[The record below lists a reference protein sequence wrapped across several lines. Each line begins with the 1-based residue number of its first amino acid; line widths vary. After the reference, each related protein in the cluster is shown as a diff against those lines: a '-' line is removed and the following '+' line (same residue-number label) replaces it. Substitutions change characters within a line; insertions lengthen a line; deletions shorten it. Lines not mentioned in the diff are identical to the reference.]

1 MKKRLLILCLVLSL
15 ASCSFNQSN
24 KKDDFDDSNDSEIN
38 TNNDLINLQ
47 KIVDNY
53 NDNESLSFENY
64 FINKINSNIY
74 NNFFSYNNKNYK
86 IIDKNVVCL
95 NDIEKN
101 YNSTVNTIEELKG
114 KNLALNEIVYVKGIN
129 ICYQIKNENLG
140 LDIRL
145 DNGLFARAIIYNK
158 SVNLKAFGLKGNG
171 IDDDGVVLQNI
182 FNQIKKYDVNAVEL
196 PYGNYLCQNRM
207 DFSGI
212 DNLKII
218 GNDSTIIVNDTYN
231 DEKYYEFFFN
241 IYGCSNILFSK
252 LNFKYEMTRFING
265 IKTQIGVHN
274 SNNIEFVDSKY
285 DIPNTT
291 LELNSKEREFTNVDL
306 YTHWENIV
314 INNCTFNN
322 TCDSNAGGSLWIRDF
337 HGNGSKNCK
346 VLNSKFYKIAHDEL
360 IAVYMGI
367 IDNVLIKENEFVV
380 PDDGESSS
388 VMNFTLGTSDNH
400 TNISFVENKINTCA
414 TGGLIW
420 SKGKNV
426 VINDNEIALHI
437 SKKANGNFRAIE
449 AQKTTTG
456 SLNMISMF
464 KNNKMVIDS
473 YLDDYEFQ
481 VHILNN
487 VSNVINNEIIVNLK
501 TTDIMLNTK
510 NVTDNKIEIN
520 KNCEYVFY
528 NTINDFFNNN
538 IVTNAQINTF
548 FRYYSLNLDGNIE
561 IKNNIFN
568 YNYKEN
574 ENQTSCLIMLN
585 DLKMNNHRVDFI
597 NNNIKASGLNT
608 KSRMLFYAPTDEN
621 QISYFLNNLV
631 SGYNQKNNYLKNC
644 IIKFE

>member
-346 VLNSKFYKIAHDEL
+346 NAICTKTRFCFRS
-360 IAVYMGI
+360 
-367 IDNVLIKENEFVV
+367 
-380 PDDGESSS
+380 
-388 VMNFTLGTSDNH
+388 
-400 TNISFVENKINTCA
+400 
-414 TGGLIW
+414 
-420 SKGKNV
+420 
-426 VINDNEIALHI
+426 
-437 SKKANGNFRAIE
+437 GN
-449 AQKTTTG
+449 
-456 SLNMISMF
+456 
-464 KNNKMVIDS
+464 
-473 YLDDYEFQ
+473 
-481 VHILNN
+481 
-487 VSNVINNEIIVNLK
+487 
-501 TTDIMLNTK
+501 
-510 NVTDNKIEIN
+510 
-520 KNCEYVFY
+520 
-528 NTINDFFNNN
+528 
-538 IVTNAQINTF
+538 
-548 FRYYSLNLDGNIE
+548 
-561 IKNNIFN
+561 
-568 YNYKEN
+568 
-574 ENQTSCLIMLN
+574 
-585 DLKMNNHRVDFI
+585 
-597 NNNIKASGLNT
+597 
-608 KSRMLFYAPTDEN
+608 
-621 QISYFLNNLV
+621 
-631 SGYNQKNNYLKNC
+631 
-644 IIKFE
+644 